1 MAHLCKRCEQFE
13 NNETAV
19 RERRLLLW
27 RRGMLSDALSEELD
41 VELCRLIEELEKHQ
55 AAYHQ
60 ESIYC

>member
-1 MAHLCKRCEQFE
+1 
-13 NNETAV
+13 
-19 RERRLLLW
+19 
-27 RRGMLSDALSEELD
+27 MLSDALSEELD